1 MLGLFSSSSS
11 AMTAPFKATLGLRV
25 AVESLARQ
33 SASSARCLARHSP
46 SRAVASSFP
55 RFTNASGTVGQ
66 LRPGAGAQES
76 SSSIRIQSRALSQSS
91 PHQSG
96 REQLSPEALRKQLE
110 DQLFRRVG
118 QVGQP
123 RPQSRQPAQYQRF
136 GGGGGGSGGG
146 GRGRGS
152 WFSSRP
158 PTLILVALGGAG
170 IYYVVHLEQ
179 VPETGRWR
187 FIDVSAAQ
195 EHELGQETFRQT
207 LAEYRDRILPAS
219 HPYSKQ
225 VRSVASRIVA
235 ALDKAVDG
243 SNQPHHT
250 KGDPNLTHHSH
261 GEEGGISYGSNA
273 SSTNTASFFGSQS
286 ASEPRQPATKWEV
299 FVIDDPKQKNA
310 FVLPGGKI
318 FVFTGIL
325 PICQN
330 SDGLATVLGH
340 EVAHQVARHSA
351 EKMSGYKVLLFG
363 TFLLDAFGLDI
374 GLSRTALTLL
384 LSLPNSRK
392 TELEADYLGLR
403 IMSRACFDPREASRL
418 WTRMSESEGGGGGG
432 GVLGSAQALLSTHP
446 VSSQRIKNMEK
457 WLPEAMS
464 TREASDCPA
473 PEQIAGFRGASGLGQ
488 RSFSP
493 F

>member
-1 MLGLFSSSSS
+1 MAITF
-11 AMTAPFKATLGLRV
+11 ADAN
-25 AVESLARQ
+25 RQ
-33 SASSARCLARHSP
+33 P
-46 SRAVASSFP
+46 YK
-55 RFTNASGTVGQ
+55 
-66 LRPGAGAQES
+66 
-76 SSSIRIQSRALSQSS
+76 QSWHQTRSLSQSR
-91 PHQSG
+91 PTT
-96 REQLSPEALRKQLE
+96 REQLSPEVLRKQLE

-118 QVGQP
+118 QSQS
-123 RPQSRQPAQYQRF
+123 QSRQPVQYQRF
-136 GGGGGGSGGG
+136 GGGGSGEGG

-152 WFSSRP
+152 LFSSRP
-158 PTLILVALGGAG
+158 PVLIVVALGGAG
-170 IYYVVHLEQ
+170 IYYVVHLEK

-195 EHELGQETFRQT
+195 EHEMGQETFRQT
-207 LAEYRDRILPAS
+207 LSEYRDRILPAS
-219 HPYSKQ
+219 HPYSRQ

-235 ALDKAVDG
+235 ALDKAVDDR
-243 SNQPHHT
+243 NQPHHT
-250 KGDPNLTHHSH
+250 KGDSGLAHHSH

-273 SSTNTASFFGSQS
+273 PLGNNGPDSSWFGSQS
-286 ASEPRQPATKWEV
+286 DAKTQQKDATKWEV

-325 PICQN
+325 PICAN
-330 SDGLATVLGH
+330 PDGLATVLGH

-363 TFLLDAFGLDI
+363 SFLLEAFGLDI

-403 IMSRACFDPREASRL
+403 IMSRACFDPREASKL
-418 WTRMSESEGGGGGG
+418 WTRMSESEGGDGSG
-432 GVLGSAQALLSTHP
+432 GVLSSAQAILSTHP

-457 WLPEAMS
+457 WLPEAMD
-464 TREASDCPA
+464 TRRASDCPA
-473 PEQIAGFRGASGLGQ
+473 PEQVSGFRAAASSARQ
-488 RSFSP
+488 NFSP

>member
-1 MLGLFSSSSS
+1 MSAPIRTTTRLF
-11 AMTAPFKATLGLRV
+11 G

-33 SASSARCLARHSP
+33 ATRDARSTIRTTPAISSSRLLHSTSSKASSYRRFNENDKQWPSP
-46 SRAVASSFP
+46 S
-55 RFTNASGTVGQ
+55 
-66 LRPGAGAQES
+66 
-76 SSSIRIQSRALSQSS
+76 QSQPSR
-91 PHQSG
+91 
-96 REQLSPEALRKQLE
+96 REQLSPEVLRKQLE

-118 QVGQP
+118 QVGRQQA
-123 RPQSRQPAQYQRF
+123 QSRQPVQYQRF
-136 GGGGGGSGGG
+136 GGGGGSSGSG

-152 WFSSRP
+152 LFSSRP

-187 FIDVSAAQ
+187 FINVSAAQ

-225 VRSVASRIVA
+225 VRAVASRIVA
-235 ALDKAVDG
+235 ALDQAVDDR
-243 SNQPHHT
+243 NQPHHT
-250 KGDPNLTHHSH
+250 KGDPNLAHHSH
-261 GEEGGISYGSNA
+261 GEQGGISYGSHAPLGTANNSGGA
-273 SSTNTASFFGSQS
+273 SWFGAAPPSNPQ
-286 ASEPRQPATKWEV
+286 QPATKWEV

-325 PICQN
+325 PVCKN
-330 SDGLATVLGH
+330 ADGLATVLGH

-351 EKMSGYKVLLFG
+351 EKMSGYKVLLLG
-363 TFLLDAFGLDI
+363 SFLLDAFGFDI
-374 GLSRTALTLL
+374 GLSRAALTLL

-418 WTRMSESEGGGGGG
+418 WTRMSESEGASAG
-432 GVLGSAQALLSTHP
+432 GVLSSAQAILSTHP
-446 VSSQRIKNMEK
+446 VSSQRIKNMDK
-457 WLPEAMS
+457 WLPEALE
-464 TREASDCPA
+464 TRQASDCPA
-473 PEQIAGFRGASGLGQ
+473 PEQIAGFRSAASL
-488 RSFSP
+488 SP

>member
-1 MLGLFSSSSS
+1 MS
-11 AMTAPFKATLGLRV
+11 APFKTSSVLRTACEAV
-25 AVESLARQ
+25 ALQRSTSARSIRPTTSAPLAPTGRIFH
-33 SASSARCLARHSP
+33 SSANNPASYRRFNDDDRQP
-46 SRAVASSFP
+46 SGSAW
-55 RFTNASGTVGQ
+55 
-66 LRPGAGAQES
+66 AQWPS
-76 SSSIRIQSRALSQSS
+76 QTQPQPQST
-91 PHQSG
+91 G
-96 REQLSPEALRKQLE
+96 REQLSPEVLRKQLE

-118 QVGQP
+118 QVGHQQIP
-123 RPQSRQPAQYQRF
+123 SRQPIQYQRF
-136 GGGGGGSGGG
+136 GGGSSGGNGG
-146 GRGRGS
+146 GRRS
-152 WFSSRP
+152 LFSSRP

-187 FIDVSAAQ
+187 FIDVSPAQ
-195 EHELGQETFRQT
+195 EHEMGQETFRQT
-207 LAEYRDRILPAS
+207 LNEYRDRILPAS
-219 HPYSKQ
+219 HPYSKH

-243 SNQPHHT
+243 RNQPHHT
-250 KGDPNLTHHSH
+250 KGDPYLTHPSH
-261 GEEGGISYGSNA
+261 GEEGGITYGSNA
-273 SSTNTASFFGSQS
+273 SLSYPNGGRGVSFFGIASNAESQ
-286 ASEPRQPATKWEV
+286 RPATNWQV

-325 PICQN
+325 PVCKN

-374 GLSRTALTLL
+374 GLSRAALTLL

-392 TELEADYLGLR
+392 TEIEADYLGLR

-418 WTRMSESEGGGGGG
+418 WTRMSESEGAGSG
-432 GVLGSAQALLSTHP
+432 GVLSSAQAILSTHP

-457 WLPEAMS
+457 WLPEAME
-464 TREASDCPA
+464 TREASNCPA
-473 PEQIAGFRGASGLGQ
+473 PEQISGFRSAAASARQG
-488 RSFSP
+488 FSP

>member
-1 MLGLFSSSSS
+1 M
-11 AMTAPFKATLGLRV
+11 GLRI
-25 AVESLARQ
+25 AAE
-33 SASSARCLARHSP
+33 
-46 SRAVASSFP
+46 
-55 RFTNASGTVGQ
+55 
-66 LRPGAGAQES
+66 
-76 SSSIRIQSRALSQSS
+76 AL
-91 PHQSG
+91 
-96 REQLSPEALRKQLE
+96 LSPEALRKQIE

-123 RPQSRQPAQYQRF
+123 QYRQPAQYQRF
-136 GGGGGGSGGG
+136 GGGGGGGG
-146 GRGRGS
+146 GRGGGS
-152 WFSSRP
+152 FFSRRP
-158 PTLILVALGGAG
+158 QTLVLLALGGGG
-170 IYYVVHLEQ
+170 IYYVFHLEQ

-187 FIDVSAAQ
+187 FIDVSPAQ
-195 EHELGQETFRQT
+195 EHQMGQETFQQT
-207 LAEYRDRILPAS
+207 LAEYRGRILPAS
-219 HPYSKQ
+219 HPDSKQ

-243 SNQPHHT
+243 QNQPQHT
-250 KGDPNLTHHSH
+250 KGDSSMTHHSH
-261 GEEGGISYGSNA
+261 GEEGGISYGSHSSGGSGAQSTSFGQA
-273 SSTNTASFFGSQS
+273 SADPS
-286 ASEPRQPATKWEV
+286 QPATKWEV
-299 FVIDDPKQKNA
+299 FVIDDRKQKNA

-325 PICQN
+325 PVCAN

-351 EKMSGYKVLLFG
+351 EKVSGYKVLVAG
-363 TFLLDAFGLDI
+363 SFLLDAFGLDI
-374 GLSRTALTLL
+374 GLSRTLLTLL

-432 GVLGSAQALLSTHP
+432 VLDSAQALLSTHP

-473 PEQIAGFRGASGLGQ
+473 PETVAGFRGASGLGQ

>member
-1 MLGLFSSSSS
+1 MLASFRATQGLRGAIESLTRQATCSARSSRTTSS
-11 AMTAPFKATLGLRV
+11 ALSPPSSRLLHSTAIRTVSYRRFNDGDKQPL
-25 AVESLARQ
+25 Q
-33 SASSARCLARHSP
+33 SSRNQWPSAP
-46 SRAVASSFP
+46 
-55 RFTNASGTVGQ
+55 Q
-66 LRPGAGAQES
+66 
-76 SSSIRIQSRALSQSS
+76 SQS
-91 PHQSG
+91 SG
-96 REQLSPEALRKQLE
+96 REQLSADVLRKQLE

-118 QVGQP
+118 QVGQSQS
-123 RPQSRQPAQYQRF
+123 RSRQPVQYQRF
-136 GGGGGGSGGG
+136 GGGGSSGGGG
-146 GRGRGS
+146 GRGGRGS
-152 WFSSRP
+152 LFSSRP
-158 PTLILVALGGAG
+158 PTLVLVALGGAG

-187 FIDVSAAQ
+187 FIDVSAQQ
-195 EHELGQETFRQT
+195 EHEMGQETFRQT

-225 VRSVASRIVA
+225 VRAVASRIVA
-235 ALDKAVDG
+235 ALDKAVDDR
-243 SNQPHHT
+243 NQPHHT
-250 KGDPNLTHHSH
+250 KGDPFLTHHSH
-261 GEEGGISYGSNA
+261 GEQGGISYGSNA
-273 SSTNTASFFGSQS
+273 SLGNNGNGDS
-286 ASEPRQPATKWEV
+286 ASWFGGASSAAPQQAATKWEV

-318 FVFTGIL
+318 FVFTGIM
-325 PICQN
+325 PVCQN
-330 SDGLATVLGH
+330 ADGLATVLGH

-374 GLSRTALTLL
+374 GLSRAALTLL

-418 WTRMSESEGGGGGG
+418 WTRMSESEGGSGG
-432 GVLGSAQALLSTHP
+432 GVLSSAQAILSTHP

-457 WLPEAMS
+457 WLPEALE
-464 TREASDCPA
+464 TRQASDCPA
-473 PEQIAGFRGASGLGQ
+473 PEQISGFRSAAASARQ
-488 RSFSP
+488 TFSP